1 MNCTRFQG
9 KETDVVQIKDLA
21 DTLPFFSDYRLII
34 VENSGLFKSANDLA
48 DYLPNM
54 PDSTILLFVESEID
68 KRNRLYKYV
77 NKSGYA
83 VEMKPMNDRE
93 IKLWTVG
100 ILKQA
105 GKQMRENTAEYFLG
119 LIDNDMYHV
128 KNELDKLIGFVGDR
142 EEITKED
149 VDEIACVQVN
159 GQIFQMMDAVAS
171 GDQRGVDINEV
182 SLLEELMDRIG
193 AEGTNTEYCLEGVGS
208 RTQMGNGTKVFHGVA
223 FFLQRVIRCGNALYG
238 NFCCLNFKWLFCL
251 RCCNEGT
258 LYDDGCANVHFRN
271 LSKVFHLIVVH
282 NLQCFK
288 IASVVQNDETKGFG
302 ITYAAD
308 PAAYGYF
315 FVQVCFPV
323 FINLSDGCKFHC
335 FFLPKYS

>member
-1 MNCTRFQG
+1 M
-9 KETDVVQIKDLA
+9 
-21 DTLPFFSDYRLII
+21 
-34 VENSGLFKSANDLA
+34 
-48 DYLPNM
+48 
-54 PDSTILLFVESEID
+54 
-68 KRNRLYKYV
+68 
-77 NKSGYA
+77 
-83 VEMKPMNDRE
+83 
-93 IKLWTVG
+93 
-100 ILKQA
+100 
-105 GKQMRENTAEYFLG
+105 
-119 LIDNDMYHV
+119 
-128 KNELDKLIGFVGDR
+128 
-142 EEITKED
+142 
-149 VDEIACVQVN
+149 
-159 GQIFQMMDAVAS
+159 
-171 GDQRGVDINEV
+171 
-182 SLLEELMDRIG
+182 
-193 AEGTNTEYCLEGVGS
+193 
-208 RTQMGNGTKVFHGVA
+208 A

-323 FINLSDGCKFHC
+323 L
-335 FFLPKYS
+335 